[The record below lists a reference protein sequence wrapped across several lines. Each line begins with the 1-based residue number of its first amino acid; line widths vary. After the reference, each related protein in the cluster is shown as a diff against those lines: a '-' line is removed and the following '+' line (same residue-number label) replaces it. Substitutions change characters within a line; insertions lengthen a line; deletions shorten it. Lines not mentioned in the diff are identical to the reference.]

1 MARDGAGNFSV
12 INSFTSGNTIAS
24 ADMNANFTDIATA
37 LTASIAKDGQTTPSA
52 NLPMGG
58 FKHTNVA
65 VAASRTDYARASQVM
80 DGTLTWP
87 TVAGTGDAITLAHS
101 PAQTAYTTGMMIR
114 FKAGASNTG
123 AVTVNVDS
131 LGAKSLKT
139 LAGAALASGD
149 LAAGYIVNATYDG
162 VDFRLHAPV
171 ASGIITGV
179 TAGTGLSGGGT
190 SGAVT
195 VNLANTTVAAGAYGS
210 ASAVPVITVDAQGR
224 LTAAS
229 TAALGLSSI
238 SMATARLIG
247 RTTAGSGAMEEITVG
262 AGLSLSGGSL
272 AATSLGGRT
281 SIASG
286 SLSGTTLS
294 LTSIPAT
301 YAYLVLQITGLSFTT
316 TSQTPTLRI
325 STNNG
330 VSYDSTATNYVG
342 IRSAAAGNAAFTQA
356 SMLESPSLAASA
368 TTADITVVI
377 RPYAGGTYAQ
387 WTAIVVDSVG
397 TLGSVIG
404 VYKSTSAINAIQLAG
419 GTFDAGTY
427 QLDGV
432 S

>member
-101 PAQTAYTTGMMIR
+101 PAQTAYTTGMVIR

-162 VDFRLHAPV
+162 ADFRLHAPV

-238 SMATARLIG
+238 SMATSRLLG
-247 RTTAGSGAMEEITVG
+247 RTTAGSGAIEEISVG

-286 SLSGTTLS
+286 TLSGTTLS

-301 YAYLVLQITGLSFTT
+301 YAYLVLQVTGLSFTT

-330 VSYDSTATNYVG
+330 VSYDSTAANYVG
-342 IRSAAAGNAAFTQA
+342 IRTTSAGSANFTQA
-356 SMLESPSLAASA
+356 SMLESASIPAAAS
-368 TTADITVVI
+368 TCDITVVI
-377 RPYAGGTYAQ
+377 RPYAGGTWAQ
-387 WTAIVVDSVG
+387 WTAVVSDSVG
-397 TLGSVIG
+397 TLGIAVG
-404 VYKSTSAINAIQLAG
+404 VYKSTSAINALQLSG

-427 QLDGV
+427 QFDGV